1 MEGNVTVTPA
11 RLFSMLDLDELFVP
25 VHPEN
30 AVNVQKHKSVA
41 VMNIFIF
48 RELKVDNGC
57 LKILFIIIILYY

>member
-1 MEGNVTVTPA
+1 
-11 RLFSMLDLDELFVP
+11 MLDLDELFVP

-30 AVNVQKHKSVA
+30 AVNVQKHKSVT